1 MIPGHGIN
9 AIGYGEDWVV
19 SRGVLGAASAALLL
33 AVAGCGGGSSTTAPK
48 PPDPVQMVLQAP
60 GVRTVV
66 IPEQKS
72 DITIAVPPCSEADI
86 DPETTKVPRGSNRI
100 VVPKSTQEQTIAIP
114 PCLEGEQTQGGGTDT
129 VLVSPGGGAG
139 TQSAGEQAGQPQN
152 QLLLPRNSRI
162 SLVIVPP
169 CLVLTSS
176 SYSGGPPSGITTT
189 LPAAGGKTTVTAPA
203 CKLHV
208 ASSGSS

>member
-1 MIPGHGIN
+1 LI
-9 AIGYGEDWVV
+9 
-19 SRGVLGAASAALLL
+19 SRGVLRAAVAVGVVAAAS
-33 AVAGCGGGSSTTAPK
+33 GCGGGSSTTAPK

-66 IPEQKS
+66 IPEQRN
-72 DITIAVPPCSEADI
+72 DLTVAVPPCSAADV
-86 DPETTKVPRGSNRI
+86 DPESTRTPKGSNRI

-114 PCLEGEQTQGGGTDT
+114 PCLEGEQTGGGGTDT

-152 QLLLPRNSRI
+152 QLLLPRNANLRLI
-162 SLVIVPP
+162 IVPP

-176 SYSGGPPSGITTT
+176 SASSGGPPSGITTT

-208 ASSGSS
+208 ASSGSG

>member
-1 MIPGHGIN
+1 M
-9 AIGYGEDWVV
+9 
-19 SRGVLGAASAALLL
+19 
-33 AVAGCGGGSSTTAPK
+33 AVASRIAVATGLAAVAGGCGGGSSTTAPK

-66 IPEQKS
+66 IPEQRA
-72 DITIAVPPCSEADI
+72 DLTVAVPPCSAADI
-86 DPETTKVPRGSNRI
+86 DPETTRVPEGSNRV

-114 PCLEGEQTQGGGTDT
+114 PCLEGEQTGGGGTDT

-139 TQSAGEQAGQPQN
+139 TQSAGEQSGQPQN
-152 QLLLPRNSRI
+152 QLLLPRNANLRLI
-162 SLVIVPP
+162 IVPP

-208 ASSGSS
+208 ASSGSG